1 MRLSRPEWSRLPY
14 SAPEITDESKR
25 NRTASQTHLTER
37 EHMTQDTDVTR
48 NTGTLA
54 LHIGGSKFSAGVV
67 AADGTLLLRDRIP
80 TPGRDP
86 WTVVS
91 GLVKRICAAADDI
104 AIDGCGV
111 SISGPVNVRKGTVA
125 PLNISTWKDF
135 PLAESVGELT
145 GTRTIIDNEAKALAR
160 GEAWVGAA
168 VGEADFLAVYIG
180 SSVSAGL
187 VSGGRVLDGNFG
199 NAGFLGHMIVD
210 PKGREC
216 RCSGRGCLEAHVSAR
231 AIESETGHP
240 PAYASQAL
248 IERNAVMVGRV
259 IASTLAVLD
268 VPKVLIGGSVAGA
281 WGEPFMNAVEAE
293 IRARARLDFTREV
306 EVVGAALGSYGVLVG
321 AAALVR
327 HRLEGE
333 S

>member
-1 MRLSRPEWSRLPY
+1 M
-14 SAPEITDESKR
+14 A
-25 NRTASQTHLTER
+25 
-37 EHMTQDTDVTR
+37 QDTVVTR

-67 AADGTLLLRDRIP
+67 AGDGTILLRDRVP

-91 GLVKRICAAADDI
+91 GLVKRICAAATDI
-104 AIDGCGV
+104 DIDGCGV

-125 PLNISTWKDF
+125 PLNIATWKDF
-135 PLAESVGELT
+135 PLAESVAELT
-145 GTRTIIDNEAKALAR
+145 GKRTVIDNEAKALAR

-168 VGEADFLAVYIG
+168 IGEPDFLAVYIG

-187 VSGGRVLDGNFG
+187 VSGGKVLDGNFG
-199 NAGFLGHMIVD
+199 NAGFIGHMIVD
-210 PKGREC
+210 PNGREC

-231 AIESETGHP
+231 AIEAETGHP
-240 PAYASQAL
+240 PAYAPQAL
-248 IERNAVMVGRV
+248 IERNAVTVGRV

-268 VPKVLIGGSVAGA
+268 VPKVLIGGSVAGT
-281 WGEPFMNAVEAE
+281 WGQPFMSAVESE

-306 EVVGAALGSYGVLVG
+306 QVLVASLGSYGVLVG

-327 HRLEGE
+327 QR
-333 S
+333 SASNS

>member
-1 MRLSRPEWSRLPY
+1 MT
-14 SAPEITDESKR
+14 TD
-25 NRTASQTHLTER
+25 TE
-37 EHMTQDTDVTR
+37 VTR

-67 AADGTLLLRDRIP
+67 SPNGAILLRDRVP

-86 WTVVS
+86 WIVMS

-104 AIDGCGV
+104 DIDGCGV
-111 SISGPVNVRKGTVA
+111 SISGPVNVRKGTAA

-135 PLAESVGELT
+135 PLAHSMAELT
-145 GTRTIIDNEAKALAR
+145 GIRTVIDNEAKALAR

-168 VGEADFLAVYIG
+168 VGESDFLAVYIG

-216 RCSGRGCLEAHVSAR
+216 RCGSRGCLEAHVSAR
-231 AIESETGHP
+231 AIEAETGHP
-240 PAYASQAL
+240 PAYAPHAL

-268 VPKVLIGGSVAGA
+268 VPKVLIGGSVVGT
-281 WGEPFMNAVEAE
+281 WGEPFLKAVESE
-293 IRARARLDFTREV
+293 IRARARLDFTRGV
-306 EVVGAALGSYGVLVG
+306 DVVGASLGSYGVLVG

-327 HRLEGE
+327 HRLDGE

>member
-1 MRLSRPEWSRLPY
+1 MT
-14 SAPEITDESKR
+14 TD
-25 NRTASQTHLTER
+25 TE
-37 EHMTQDTDVTR
+37 VTR

-67 AADGTLLLRDRIP
+67 SSSGSILLRDRVP

-104 AIDGCGV
+104 DIDGCGV
-111 SISGPVNVRKGTVA
+111 SISGPVNVRKGTAA

-135 PLAESVGELT
+135 PLANSVAELT
-145 GTRTIIDNEAKALAR
+145 GTRTVIDNEAKALAR

-168 VGEADFLAVYIG
+168 VGESDFLAVYIG

-199 NAGFLGHMIVD
+199 NAGFLGHMVVD

-216 RCSGRGCLEAHVSAR
+216 RCGSRGCLEAHVSAR
-231 AIESETGHP
+231 AIEAETGHP
-240 PAYASQAL
+240 PAYASHAL

-259 IASTLAVLD
+259 IASALAVLD
-268 VPKVLIGGSVAGA
+268 VPKVLIGGSVVGT
-281 WGEPFMNAVEAE
+281 WGEPFVKGVESE

-306 EVVGAALGSYGVLVG
+306 ELVEASLGSYGVLVG

-327 HRLEGE
+327 HRLDGE

>member
-1 MRLSRPEWSRLPY
+1 MT
-14 SAPEITDESKR
+14 TD
-25 NRTASQTHLTER
+25 TE
-37 EHMTQDTDVTR
+37 VTR

-67 AADGTLLLRDRIP
+67 SSNGAILLRDRVP

-86 WTVVS
+86 WIVMS

-104 AIDGCGV
+104 DIDGCGV
-111 SISGPVNVRKGTVA
+111 SISGPVNVRKGTAA

-135 PLAESVGELT
+135 PLAHSMAELT
-145 GTRTIIDNEAKALAR
+145 GIRTVIDNEAKALAR

-168 VGEADFLAVYIG
+168 VGESDFLAVYIG

-216 RCSGRGCLEAHVSAR
+216 RCGSRGCLEAHVSAR
-231 AIESETGHP
+231 AIEAETGHP
-240 PAYASQAL
+240 PAYAPHAL

-268 VPKVLIGGSVAGA
+268 VPKVLIGGSVVGT
-281 WGEPFMNAVEAE
+281 WGEPFLKAVESE
-293 IRARARLDFTREV
+293 IRARARLDFTRGV
-306 EVVGAALGSYGVLVG
+306 DVVGASLGSYGVLVG

-327 HRLEGE
+327 HRLDGE

>member
-1 MRLSRPEWSRLPY
+1 M
-14 SAPEITDESKR
+14 
-25 NRTASQTHLTER
+25 TH
-37 EHMTQDTDVTR
+37 DTDVTR

-67 AADGTLLLRDRIP
+67 SASGGILLRDRVP

-86 WTVVS
+86 WIVIS

-104 AIDGCGV
+104 DIDGCGV
-111 SISGPVNVRKGTVA
+111 SISGPVNVRKGTAA

-135 PLAESVGELT
+135 PLANSVAELT
-145 GTRTIIDNEAKALAR
+145 GKPTVIDNEAKALAR

-168 VGEADFLAVYIG
+168 VDVPDFLAVYIG

-187 VSGGRVLDGNFG
+187 VSGSRILEGNFG
-199 NAGFLGHMIVD
+199 NAGFLGHMVVD

-216 RCSGRGCLEAHVSAR
+216 RCGARGCLEAHVSAR
-231 AIESETGHP
+231 AIEAETGHP
-240 PAYASQAL
+240 PAYAPHAL

-259 IASTLAVLD
+259 IASALAVLD
-268 VPKVLIGGSVAGA
+268 VPKVLIGGSVVGT
-281 WGEPFMNAVEAE
+281 WGEPFVKAVEGE

-306 EVVGAALGSYGVLVG
+306 EVVEASLGSYGVLVG

-327 HRLEGE
+327 HRMGGE

>member
-1 MRLSRPEWSRLPY
+1 MT
-14 SAPEITDESKR
+14 TD
-25 NRTASQTHLTER
+25 TE
-37 EHMTQDTDVTR
+37 VTR

-67 AADGTLLLRDRIP
+67 SSSGSILLRDRVP

-104 AIDGCGV
+104 DIDGCGV
-111 SISGPVNVRKGTVA
+111 SISGPVNVRKGTAA

-135 PLAESVGELT
+135 PLANSVAELT
-145 GTRTIIDNEAKALAR
+145 GTRTVIYNEAKALAR

-168 VGEADFLAVYIG
+168 VGESDFLAVYIG

-199 NAGFLGHMIVD
+199 NAGFLGHMVVD

-216 RCSGRGCLEAHVSAR
+216 RCGSRGCLEAHVSAR
-231 AIESETGHP
+231 AIEAETGHP
-240 PAYASQAL
+240 PAYASHAL

-259 IASTLAVLD
+259 IASALAVLD
-268 VPKVLIGGSVAGA
+268 VPKVLIGGSVVGT
-281 WGEPFMNAVEAE
+281 WGEPFVKGVESE

-306 EVVGAALGSYGVLVG
+306 ELVEASLGSYGVLVG

-327 HRLEGE
+327 HRLDGE

>member
-1 MRLSRPEWSRLPY
+1 M
-14 SAPEITDESKR
+14 
-25 NRTASQTHLTER
+25 TH
-37 EHMTQDTDVTR
+37 DTDVTR

-67 AADGTLLLRDRIP
+67 SASGSILLRDRVP

-91 GLVKRICAAADDI
+91 GLVKRICAAAEDI
-104 AIDGCGV
+104 VIDGCGV
-111 SISGPVNVRKGTVA
+111 SISGPVNVRKGTAA

-135 PLAESVGELT
+135 PLANSVAELT
-145 GTRTIIDNEAKALAR
+145 GTRTVIDNEAKALAR

-168 VGEADFLAVYIG
+168 VGESDFLAVYIG

-216 RCSGRGCLEAHVSAR
+216 RCGSRGCLEAHVSAR
-231 AIESETGHP
+231 AIEAETGHP
-240 PAYASQAL
+240 PAYAPHAL

-268 VPKVLIGGSVAGA
+268 VPKVLIGGSVVGT
-281 WGEPFMNAVEAE
+281 WGEPFVKAIESE
-293 IRARARLDFTREV
+293 LRARARLDFTREV
-306 EVVGAALGSYGVLVG
+306 EVVGASLGSYGVLVG
-321 AAALVR
+321 AAALIR
-327 HRLEGE
+327 HRQDGE
-333 S
+333 

>member
-1 MRLSRPEWSRLPY
+1 M
-14 SAPEITDESKR
+14 A
-25 NRTASQTHLTER
+25 
-37 EHMTQDTDVTR
+37 QDTVVTR

-67 AADGTLLLRDRIP
+67 AGDGTILLRDRVP

-91 GLVKRICAAADDI
+91 GLLKRICAAANDI
-104 AIDGCGV
+104 DIDGCGV

-125 PLNISTWKDF
+125 PLNIATWKDF
-135 PLAESVGELT
+135 PLAESVAELT
-145 GTRTIIDNEAKALAR
+145 GKRTVIDNEAKALAR

-168 VGEADFLAVYIG
+168 IGEPDFLAVYIG

-199 NAGFLGHMIVD
+199 NAGFIGHMIVD

-231 AIESETGHP
+231 AIEAETGHP
-240 PAYASQAL
+240 PAYAPQAL
-248 IERNAVMVGRV
+248 IERNAVTVGRV

-268 VPKVLIGGSVAGA
+268 VPKVLIGGSVAGT
-281 WGEPFMNAVEAE
+281 WGQPFMSAVESE

-306 EVVGAALGSYGVLVG
+306 QVLAASLGSYGVLVG

-327 HRLEGE
+327 QR
-333 S
+333 SASNS